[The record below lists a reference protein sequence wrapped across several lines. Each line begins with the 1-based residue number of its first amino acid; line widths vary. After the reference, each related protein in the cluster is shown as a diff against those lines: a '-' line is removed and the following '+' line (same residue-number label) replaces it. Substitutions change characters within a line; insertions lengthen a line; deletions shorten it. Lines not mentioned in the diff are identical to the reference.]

1 MLYASLCRGG
11 KRKGKV
17 PGKTGRKRRSQ
28 RRAELNR
35 ATKALEA
42 GGDVGV
48 LQRVEA
54 QTEKMR
60 LSLYSMV
67 GAGQQASQGAVF
79 FGSET
84 SDKEGP
90 PCLLDFFTPAEATR
104 WSAVSREER
113 DRAADLRRH
122 RYASLKEGGGYA
134 AWVSGGVPLV
144 TEANVLRF
152 LGLAQGRRRCT
163 NLLSTGRA
171 RCNVVL
177 PFDPTK
183 PGRLAPQHL
192 EGRLNRCVTCGAL
205 AGHLPSTIEFVESRV
220 KATLKRVGQP
230 IDIETARNTSAV
242 KAPYKSTSVSV
253 LINRVRPGMHF
264 YDFVKDLCPG
274 LAVLPNRFITVGVP
288 Q

>member
-1 MLYASLCRGG
+1 VAG
-11 KRKGKV
+11 KA
-17 PGKTGRKRRSQ
+17 GRKRRNQ
-28 RRAELNR
+28 HRAELNR
-35 ATKALEA
+35 ATKALDA
-42 GGDVGV
+42 RGDVGV

-67 GAGQQASQGAVF
+67 GAGQKPSQGAVF
-79 FGSET
+79 FGT
-84 SDKEGP
+84 NDKPGP

-113 DRAADLRRH
+113 GRTADLRRY
-122 RYASLKEGGGYA
+122 RYASLKEDGRYA
-134 AWVSGGVPLV
+134 AWVSGDVPLV

-152 LGLAQGRRRCT
+152 LGLAQGQRRCT
-163 NLLSTGRA
+163 GLLSDGFA

-177 PFDPTK
+177 PFDPAK
-183 PGRLAPQHL
+183 PDRLAPQHL
-192 EGRLNRCVTCGAL
+192 AGSLNRCMTCGAL
-205 AGHLPSTIEFVESRV
+205 AGHLPSTIALVESRV
-220 KATLKRVGQP
+220 KATLRRVGQP

-242 KAPYKSTSVSV
+242 KAYYKNTSVAV

-264 YDFVKDLCPG
+264 TDFVRDLCPG
-274 LAVLPNRFITVGVP
+274 LVVLPNQFITVAAG